1 MTNTFYRLQDV
12 LLALVQHNMKHIDQF
27 KDPTLG
33 RPILIHNSQDMMNHI
48 VKTLFHPGTKS
59 FTGANNRDVF
69 YNPSTNTMVIIN
81 SSQDKNGHMLG
92 GTAFRPEDKEA
103 YFNSVRKEESWKL
116 GRNATLHKEKGIVAL
131 QPEIAKE
138 FAQAYL
144 HQRQEKGENLEK
156 SNPSP
161 KPDSN
166 EKRAD
171 LTKPSVTATELTAK
185 TKQENSPVKP
195 LTSRKLTR

>member
-138 FAQAYL
+138 FAQDYL
-144 HQRQEKGENLEK
+144 QKQGQNVTAFKKAEITPQRPEANHPRPEK
-156 SNPSP
+156 SLNAVKPSP
-161 KPDSN
+161 DLIKQQSH
-166 EKRAD
+166 KRA
-171 LTKPSVTATELTAK
+171 
-185 TKQENSPVKP
+185 
-195 LTSRKLTR
+195 R